1 MNGTGYRI
9 DLAVRWV
16 ALCALGAAGQV
27 AAQGCNQPPIP
38 APGQTVTWEAADSP
52 FQICT
57 DATIPRSGTVIVEP
71 GVHVHFQAHTL
82 TVSGVLRAQG
92 QAANHIAITAQ
103 DVFPP
108 AVVIDRGTA
117 VMSFVDV
124 SSGQIRPGPGKL
136 TMSDCNVTGPDG
148 LIFTLDILFGGPGV
162 VKLTRCTFTD
172 TQVQI
177 TDSYLALA
185 NSTFTNTITN
195 VLRGYTRLIG
205 TNTVNGS
212 PLTITRETSQA
223 VQPMLVTGVVA
234 SNVSTG
240 GGLSLSGGNY
250 FLGASNVLQ
259 GNLYPVDVEGGLL
272 PGSDVPPTGNV
283 NSMIWAHG
291 GAGGP
296 VARWAELGLPY
307 LVDGSVNG
315 GGTLIIDP
323 GVTVLFDQTANGA
336 AALNFVSTRRLISKG
351 LPDALINFQP
361 LQPGTRWDGLFFQVN
376 STEGNNLDYVRVQ
389 GARFGTSVSDS
400 FLDVTNSLYQRNQTG
415 LNTNT
420 FAVANVSKTRLLD
433 NGTGAEATA
442 LGGYVLSGD
451 GLLPNWF
458 EGNTTGLRNSN
469 TGIIPAENSYWG
481 SPTGPTSPGNPGGT
495 GDSIV
500 GPVDFKPFSTAPPDI
515 ASNPPVVRMVPLGNS
530 WYAMDTIV
538 RPPEFFAVPGEKLI
552 LRWTVSHSDTVAE
565 QRVLLSHEGADF
577 VANFEP
583 PIVLADNLPPNARTV
598 EVTVPDVGFAFTNLP
613 QFLRIVAVDSSG
625 QEGWDQTPI
634 VVATGNITG
643 NIQITSDYSGQTF
656 IGGHT
661 QPAEIWIGE
670 SNGGIEEG
678 YLFLES
684 DGGMFP
690 TLGGFMPLPI
700 VSTDTVRQVVVGR
713 TNSNDVA
720 WFFSPGYFTVRPDP
734 ALGLEAPVV
743 NVVSPMQGQ
752 TFAGGGVV
760 PIRWTASAQ
769 QGLRSFDIQYSA
781 NGGETWH
788 FVKQD
793 LAANARSFNWRLP
806 PSSGIPDVRVRVIAR
821 DRLFQNSSDGSN
833 TVFSITP

>member
-1 MNGTGYRI
+1 MNRSGHHTSFALLSI
-9 DLAVRWV
+9 V
-16 ALCALGAAGQV
+16 ACALGFAGQV

-52 FQICT
+52 FQICA
-57 DATIPRSGTVIVEP
+57 DAIIPRSGTVIVEP
-71 GVHVHFQAHTL
+71 GVEVQFQAHTL
-82 TVSGVLRAQG
+82 TVSGALRAQG
-92 QAANHIAITAQ
+92 QAANHISITAQ

-108 AVVIDRGTA
+108 AVVMDGGSA

-124 SSGQIRPGPGKL
+124 SSGQIRPGPGRL
-136 TMSDCNVTGPDG
+136 AMSDCSVTGPNG
-148 LIFTLDILFGGPGV
+148 LIFTPDILFGGPGV

-185 NSTFTNTITN
+185 NSTFTNTITS

-205 TNTVNGS
+205 TNTVNGN
-212 PLTITRETSQA
+212 PLAIIRETPQA
-223 VQPMLVTGVVA
+223 VQPMFVDGVVA
-234 SNVSTG
+234 SNVSTAG
-240 GGLSLSGGNY
+240 GVSLSGGN
-250 FLGASNVLQ
+250 FLLGPNNVLQ
-259 GNLYPVDVEGGLL
+259 GNRYPVDVEGGLL
-272 PGSDVPPTGNV
+272 PRSVIPQTGNV
-283 NSMIWAHG
+283 NDIIWAHG

-296 VARWAELGLPY
+296 VARWADLGLPY

-323 GVTVLFDQTANGA
+323 GVTVLFDPTVSGG

-351 LPDALINFQP
+351 LPDAFINFQP
-361 LQPGTRWDGLFFQVN
+361 LQQGTRWDGLFFQTN

-389 GARFGTSVSDS
+389 GARFGTSVTDS
-400 FLDVTNSLYQRNQTG
+400 FLDITNSLFQQNQTG
-415 LNTNT
+415 LNSNT
-420 FAVANVSKTRLLD
+420 FSVANVSKTRLF
-433 NGTGAEATA
+433 NNMTGAEATE
-442 LGGYVLSGD
+442 LGGFLLSGD

-458 EGNTTGLRNSN
+458 EGNTTGLRNS
-469 TGIIPAENSYWG
+469 GALLPAESNYWG
-481 SPTGPTSPGNPGGT
+481 SPTGPTNPGNPGGT

-500 GPVDFKPFSTAPPDI
+500 GAVDFTPFRTTPPDI
-515 ASNPPVVRMVPLGNS
+515 ANNPPVVRMVPLGNS
-530 WYAMDTIV
+530 WYGMDTII
-538 RPPEFFAVPGEKLI
+538 RPPEFFTVPGEKLI
-552 LRWTVSHSDTVAE
+552 LRWTVSHSDTVAGH
-565 QRVLLSHEGADF
+565 RVLLSREGADF
-577 VANFEP
+577 VANFAP

-598 EVTVPDVGFAFTNLP
+598 EVTMPNIGFAATNLP
-613 QFLRIVAVDSSG
+613 QFLRIVTFDSSG

-661 QPAEIWIGE
+661 QPEETWIGQ
-670 SNGGIEEG
+670 SNGGVEEG

-690 TLGGFMPLPI
+690 TLGGFMALPI
-700 VSTDTVRQVVVGR
+700 VSTDTVRQVVVAR

-720 WFFSPGYFTVRPDP
+720 WFFSPGYFAVRPDP

-743 NVVSPMQGQ
+743 NVVSPVQGQ
-752 TFAGGGVV
+752 SFAGGSVV

-788 FVKQD
+788 FVTQD
-793 LAANARSFNWRLP
+793 VGPNARAFNWRLP
-806 PSSGIPDVRVRVIAR
+806 SSSGIPDARVRVIVR
-821 DRLFQNSSDGSN
+821 DRLFQNSSDGSD